1 MRNRGIWRY
10 SRLAALSLVLVVA
23 GASTAWAQSSSS
35 SSTYMITETQLG
47 GGGSNVES
55 CSGQYC
61 AKATIGSGTSSP
73 ASSPGTIQ
81 FTPPEDDNPRLEVIV
96 EPGQSNLGILSAE
109 QTATKTTIVK
119 INNYLV
125 GGYTLQIVGDP
136 PKFAGHTIA
145 AMPTKGSSSAGTEQF
160 GINLAANT
168 SPNVGAAPQQ
178 VPSDGAEFGQVE
190 DDYDDPNFFK
200 YISGAVVARSN
211 AESGR
216 TDYTISFIFNISNA
230 TPAGQYDGE
239 YTAVVIP
246 AF

>member
-10 SRLAALSLVLVVA
+10 ARLAALSLMLVVA
-23 GASTAWAQSSSS
+23 GGSAAWAQSSSS
-35 SSTYMITETQLG
+35 SNYMITETQLG
-47 GGGSNVES
+47 GGGSNLES

-61 AKATIGSGTSSP
+61 AKTTIGNGTSNP
-73 ASSPGTIQ
+73 ASSPGSIQ
-81 FTPPEDDNPRLEVIV
+81 FSPPESDEPRLEVIV

-125 GGYTLQIVGDP
+125 GGYTLQIFGDP

-145 AMPTKGSSSAGTEQF
+145 AMSTKAGSVAGSEQF

-168 SPNVGAAPQQ
+168 TPNVGAAPQQ
-178 VPSDGAEFGQVE
+178 VPSDTEEFGQVE
-190 DDYDDPNFFK
+190 DDYDDANFFK

-216 TDYTISFIFNISNA
+216 TDFTISFIFNISNA
-230 TPAGQYDGE
+230 TPAGNYNGE
-239 YTAVVIP
+239 YQAVVIP